1 MDLKSVVMVKWDCQE
16 RKTSD
21 SGTTYFMLTATI
33 IDAHL

>member
-1 MDLKSVVMVKWDCQE
+1 MDLNSIVMVKWDCQE

-21 SGTTYFMLTATI
+21 SGTTYLMLTATI